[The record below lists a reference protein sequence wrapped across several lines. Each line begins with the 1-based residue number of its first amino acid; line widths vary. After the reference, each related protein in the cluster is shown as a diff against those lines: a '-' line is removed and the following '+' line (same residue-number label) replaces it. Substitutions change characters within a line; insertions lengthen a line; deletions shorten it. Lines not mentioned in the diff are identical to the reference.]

1 MAVVKTTIPNV
12 IGRSEQDAVRMLSF
26 AKLSPKVKY
35 IQNPSK
41 PTGVCT
47 GTNPEPDGKFYA
59 YGTSVTV
66 RVNNYVAP
74 SNPSPSPAPDNST
87 PAPAP
92 PPDNTAPAP
101 APEPPSSSSITF
113 YVPEVPPPTPPAW
126 ITDPVFKAPTGIKQA
141 TPDIIVF
148 DEETVDIGYITDA
161 YFEEYG
167 GSELIKISRHDLI
180 NGDDVSYNPIINLS
194 NLRQRFNSNNIINI
208 EGYQKNQTEYG
219 IDLVQRGAREPYFD
233 DSGNLVIEIDNVK
246 QDESIEIQ
254 IATNGT
260 INRIQT

>member
-1 MAVVKTTIPNV
+1 MAAVKTTIPNV

-26 AKLSPKVKY
+26 VKLNPKVKY

-66 RVNNYVAP
+66 RVNNYVPP
-74 SNPSPSPAPDNST
+74 SNPSPAPDPVDST
-87 PAPAP
+87 P
-92 PPDNTAPAP
+92 TPAP
-101 APEPPSSSSITF
+101 APEPPTPSEPTSYTF
-113 YVPEVPPPTPPAW
+113 YIPEAPQPTPPAW

-148 DEETVDIGYITDA
+148 DEETVDIGYIADA

-167 GSELIKISRHDLI
+167 GSELIRISRHDLI

-194 NLRQRFNSNNIINI
+194 NLRERFNSNNIINI
-208 EGYQKNQTEYG
+208 EGYQKNETDYG
-219 IDLVQRGAREPYFD
+219 IDLSQRGAREPYFD
-233 DSGNLVIEIDNVK
+233 EEGNLVFEVDSIK

-260 INRIQT
+260 ISRIQT